1 MFSFLSEKVTTIRTE
16 EKVICATK
24 GINVVCN
31 SESDCT
37 SLMPCFQ
44 EEADGRIFLHVQNMV
59 KLDLQK
65 VMVVSVDSD
74 VVVLAVSVFHEV
86 DMDELWVSYGTGIN
100 KKYIPVHEIAASL
113 GPFKARV
120 LPLFHSLTG
129 CDTTS
134 GFKYKGKKSAWD
146 TWNVFPDLTMTL
158 LDIVDNPSGWK
169 NVMPILERFIIL
181 LYDRT
186 SDLMNVNELRKSL
199 FMLKNG
205 QIDKLPPTQG
215 ALYQHVK
222 RAVYQG
228 SFIWSQILELRP
240 NIPDPN
246 EWGWQ
251 KVSGYWLPY
260 WTDLPEVNAAC
271 RALLRCKCKKKCS
284 AACSCKNKG
293 LLCTGNCN
301 CRGRCNRS

>member
-1 MFSFLSEKVTTIRTE
+1 MKERILAQIPELTAQSHGRDIILIFKEDLGEILNARRKVTAASKVPKNWASFLRLDENKTELFSFLSEKVTTIRTE

-134 GFKYKGKKSAWD
+134 GFKYKG
-146 TWNVFPDLTMTL
+146 
-158 LDIVDNPSGWK
+158 
-169 NVMPILERFIIL
+169 E
-181 LYDRT
+181 
-186 SDLMNVNELRKSL
+186 
-199 FMLKNG
+199 
-205 QIDKLPPTQG
+205 
-215 ALYQHVK
+215 
-222 RAVYQG
+222 
-228 SFIWSQILELRP
+228 
-240 NIPDPN
+240 
-246 EWGWQ
+246 
-251 KVSGYWLPY
+251 
-260 WTDLPEVNAAC
+260 
-271 RALLRCKCKKKCS
+271 KKCMGYMECLS
-284 AACSCKNKG
+284 
-293 LLCTGNCN
+293 
-301 CRGRCNRS
+301 